1 MNITLTTPNYYSQL
15 DNAVGQQKLKIKK
28 KKLIWTIQLLLRSLM
43 LLKDDLKRLQIIKKK
58 FQRKA
63 SLCYDWLL
71 SLGNKLLH
79 GLKIT
84 LL

>member
-1 MNITLTTPNYYSQL
+1 M
-15 DNAVGQQKLKIKK
+15 
-28 KKLIWTIQLLLRSLM
+28 LLRSLM

-58 FQRKA
+58 LQRKA

-71 SLGNKLLH
+71 SLGNKLLR

-84 LL
+84 LTILTAWSMSTPRPP